1 MAPIFPAAT
10 KGGGQCFGMPDVC
23 LTPMPPP
30 SPPAPVAYPN
40 FGMMNEAIKTS
51 TKVMFVGKEVV
62 TVKSEIPRST
72 GDEAGVNGGVVSGCN
87 MAKVTFKKGSSKV
100 KVEGQQ
106 CVHLTSPTAHNGM
119 NANMPCGLVVAPSQ
133 VKVIIAP

>member
-10 KGGGQCFGMPDVC
+10 NGGGQCFGTPDVC
-23 LTPMPPP
+23 LTPVPPP
-30 SPPAPVAYPN
+30 VNQVPIPYPN

-51 TKVMFVGKEVV
+51 TKVKFVGKEVV
-62 TVKSEIPRST
+62 TLNSEIPRST

-87 MAKVTFKKGSSKV
+87 MGKVTFKKGSSKI
-100 KVEGQQ
+100 KVEGQPV
-106 CVHLTSPTAHNGM
+106 VHLTSVTSHNGM

>member
-1 MAPIFPAAT
+1 MTAIFPAST
-10 KGGGQCFGMPDVC
+10 NGGGQCFGTPDVC

-30 SPPAPVAYPN
+30 SPPAPVPYPN

-51 TKVMFVGKEVV
+51 TKVKFVGKEVV
-62 TVKSEIPRST
+62 TLNSEIPRST

-87 MAKVTFKKGSSKV
+87 MGKVTFKKGSSKI
-100 KVEGQQ
+100 KVEGQP
-106 CVHLTSPTAHNGM
+106 CVHLTSLTAHNGM

-133 VKVIIAP
+133 IKVIIAP